1 MSDCPHIHIQDS
13 GLQAFRDI
21 IREETDGGR
30 DIVRFLKGAANREY
44 SNYEPHH
51 ELKAAEILAK
61 YGFEEA
67 AELVRRHKSSRPRRS
82 ASSGGSRVP
91 LDSVPNQAGG
101 PNPDPAIDPGLN
113 EFVQFIRDE
122 TDNGRTIVRNLIHA
136 METHE
141 DPYKPHHNLAA
152 AKQLIDNGFPITG
165 DLICYPDCTHHTAP
179 ADGAA
184 VSGSSAHPER
194 SGAES
199 KDEEEF
205 VPDPGWV
212 ETLHEIKRMEDEG
225 IIPVVE
231 YDPFNP
237 NSRMT
242 GTEEQIAPYAAEEA
256 AKFRAELDL
265 QAERRAK
272 WPEIEERRRK
282 KLAQIYP
289 SHSDDTPSDS
299 DPPDP

>member
-30 DIVRFLKGAANREY
+30 DIVRFLKGAINREY

-51 ELKAAEILAK
+51 ELKAAKMLRE
-61 YGFEEA
+61 YGSEKADEYIRNYTA
-67 AELVRRHKSSRPRRS
+67 PRRRRS
-82 ASSGGSRVP
+82 TSTG
-91 LDSVPNQAGG
+91 GG
-101 PNPDPAIDPGLN
+101 PVQGEPEGRDPIIDPLKD
-113 EFVQFIRDE
+113 EMARFIREE
-122 TDNGRTIVRNLIHA
+122 TGNGLSIVRTLIHT
-136 METHE
+136 MEARE
-141 DPYKPHHNLAA
+141 DPYKPHHNLEA
-152 AKQLIDNGFPITG
+152 AKQLTDSGFPPTG
-165 DLICYPDCTHHTAP
+165 DLICAPDCTHHSAP
-179 ADGAA
+179 ADGST

-199 KDEEEF
+199 KDKEEF

-225 IIPVVE
+225 VIDKVE
-231 YDPFNP
+231 FDPFKPVYNWAP
-237 NSRMT
+237 KEVVM
-242 GTEEQIAPYAAEEA
+242 PYADEVA

>member
-21 IREETDGGR
+21 IHEETDGGR
-30 DIVRFLKGAANREY
+30 TIVRFLNQAMEGEIPNFQPNHRIDAAEVLVKYGSKEAELYVAAN
-44 SNYEPHH
+44 SAP
-51 ELKAAEILAK
+51 K
-61 YGFEEA
+61 
-67 AELVRRHKSSRPRRS
+67 RRRTSGSSR
-82 ASSGGSRVP
+82 
-91 LDSVPNQAGG
+91 SVPREPVQSEAEGR
-101 PNPDPAIDPGLN
+101 DPIMDPLK
-113 EFVQFIRDE
+113 EEMARFIREE
-122 TDNGRTIVRNLIHA
+122 THNGRTIVSNLILI

-141 DPYKPHHNLAA
+141 DPYKPNHNLEA
-152 AKQLIDNGFPITG
+152 AKQLTDNGFPVTG
-165 DLICYPDCTHHTAP
+165 DLLCAPDCSHHAP
-179 ADGAA
+179 
-184 VSGSSAHPER
+184 AHPEPIEGDGT
-194 SGAES
+194 SDS
-199 KDEEEF
+199 TNEEF

-237 NSRMT
+237 KSRMT

-265 QAERRAK
+265 QAERRAN
-272 WPEIEERRRK
+272 WPKIEERRRK

-289 SHSDDTPSDS
+289 SHSEDESG
-299 DPPDP
+299 DPPDT